1 MGWNNPA
8 HRGKKYDFSLE
19 IVYFTYYFNNHFY
32 NYSMGKIKMETK
44 ILVFYAGVNIWDVLT
59 FDTEEEADRFI
70 NKIKDRMDIDQ
81 ISKTIEWKFERRNK
95 EHE

>member
-1 MGWNNPA
+1 
-8 HRGKKYDFSLE
+8 
-19 IVYFTYYFNNHFY
+19 
-32 NYSMGKIKMETK
+32 METK
-44 ILVFYAGVNIWDVLT
+44 ILVFYAGANIWDVLT

-95 EHE
+95 ERE

>member
-1 MGWNNPA
+1 
-8 HRGKKYDFSLE
+8 
-19 IVYFTYYFNNHFY
+19 
-32 NYSMGKIKMETK
+32 METK

-81 ISKTIEWKFERRNK
+81 ISKTIEWKFERKNK
-95 EHE
+95 ERE

>member
-1 MGWNNPA
+1 
-8 HRGKKYDFSLE
+8 
-19 IVYFTYYFNNHFY
+19 
-32 NYSMGKIKMETK
+32 METN
-44 ILVFYAGVNIWDVLT
+44 ILVFYAGVNVWDVIK

-95 EHE
+95 DHE

>member
-1 MGWNNPA
+1 MGLNKA
-8 HRGKKYDFSLE
+8 HSNGEKYDFSLE
-19 IVYFTYYFNNHFY
+19 IIYFTYYFNNHFY
-32 NYSMGKIKMETK
+32 NCSIGEIKMETK

-95 EHE
+95 ERE

>member
-8 HRGKKYDFSLE
+8 HRGKKYDFLLE
-19 IVYFTYYFNNHFY
+19 VLYFTYNFNNNFY
-32 NYSMGKIKMETK
+32 NYSMGKIKMETN
-44 ILVFYAGVNIWDVLT
+44 ILVFYAGVNVWDVIK
-59 FDTEEEADRFI
+59 FDTEEEADCFI

-95 EHE
+95 ERE

>member
-1 MGWNNPA
+1 
-8 HRGKKYDFSLE
+8 
-19 IVYFTYYFNNHFY
+19 
-32 NYSMGKIKMETK
+32 METK